1 MFAVLDSVLGLRV
14 QSQVGIL
21 GESENQPSFYDPL
34 KRLKSSMPYICPKP
48 EKFLFLV
55 VHYQKLTFS
64 LSKIMTLSIENIQL

>member
-1 MFAVLDSVLGLRV
+1 MFAVLDSVLGLKVR
-14 QSQVGIL
+14 SRVGIL

-55 VHYQKLTFS
+55 VQRLRRNESGALNLVNK
-64 LSKIMTLSIENIQL
+64 